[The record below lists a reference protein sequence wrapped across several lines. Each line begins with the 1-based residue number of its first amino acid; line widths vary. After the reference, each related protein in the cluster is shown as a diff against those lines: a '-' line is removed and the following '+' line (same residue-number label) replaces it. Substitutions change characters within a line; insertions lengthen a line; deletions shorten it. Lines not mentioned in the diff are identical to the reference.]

1 MLFYQK
7 PSENGPTES
16 AEAMM
21 NPLEEALHAGP
32 ELRVCVVRD
41 VAAARRPHC
50 SVGDACSARMVKIFK
65 FKYLVLK

>member
-7 PSENGPTES
+7 PSENGPAES

-32 ELRVCVVRD
+32 QLCVCVV
-41 VAAARRPHC
+41 
-50 SVGDACSARMVKIFK
+50 
-65 FKYLVLK
+65 